1 MLLLEDGIVSQT
13 LAFALDAIATLW
25 MLLVTLRK
33 RICVNNELVK
43 LGWNFTEVF
52 VGGDG
57 R

>member
-1 MLLLEDGIVSQT
+1 VLLLEDGIVSQT